1 MKSHEITISS
11 YFSQLKSTLFVEFGA
26 SPPRHGWS
34 PVAPWASLGGP
45 PKRLSDG
52 SKWCWFDDDDGI
64 SCWFFMVVMGFYG
77 DFRVISGWFY
87 GDFRVILW
95 WFHVISL
102 WFHGDFMVIWWWF
115 WDFVGILLGFI
126 GILLDLLMWFT
137 ETSEDLGVI
146 YWDLMG
152 LMGTP

>member
-11 YFSQLKSTLFVEFGA
+11 YFSQLKSTQTSWSLAPVRRVADEVQWHLE
-26 SPPRHGWS
+26 RHL
-34 PVAPWASLGGP
+34 ADHLD
-45 PKRLSDG
+45 L
-52 SKWCWFDDDDGI
+52 
-64 SCWFFMVVMGFYG
+64 MMMMGFQG
-77 DFRVISGWFY
+77 DFSWWLWDFMVISGWFY
-87 GDFRVILW
+87 GDFM
-95 WFHVISL
+95 WFHCDFM
-102 WFHGDFMVIWWWF
+102 WFHCDFMVIWWWF